1 MWAFNRE
8 GIILFANDE
17 MAELMLDGLTANSDQ
32 KPVGEDL
39 VGRSYLEFIPDRVR
53 PASMAWL
60 AGWDLP
66 TGVAT
71 ELPMRTNAGRP
82 IVVMATVTTLDNE
95 VAVGVLHD
103 ITEQRETEH
112 RLIRALAE
120 SERITEE
127 RRGVLANVS
136 HELRTPLHAL
146 LGYADLLEDMVPEQG
161 KEYIAAM
168 TSAAHLLRSLIDD
181 VMDATTP
188 LGQEIPTSRSPVDP
202 SEVMEECAALVRTQ
216 AGQRGV
222 TVEVQSEIRRGVLI
236 TDRRRLVQIMLN
248 FLSNA
253 AKFTPRNS
261 TIYLSASNVPDPA
274 SAGLEAGRSH
284 VGMLRFSVRDEG
296 PGLRDVEV
304 ERMFEPFT
312 RGTTGVMAAGS
323 GLGLSV
329 ARTLA
334 AALGGSVG
342 ARGNTFWLDLPLT
355 PPGAWGIY

>member
-1 MWAFNRE
+1 M
-8 GIILFANDE
+8 
-17 MAELMLDGLTANSDQ
+17 
-32 KPVGEDL
+32 
-39 VGRSYLEFIPDRVR
+39 
-53 PASMAWL
+53 
-60 AGWDLP
+60 
-66 TGVAT
+66 
-71 ELPMRTNAGRP
+71 
-82 IVVMATVTTLDNE
+82 
-95 VAVGVLHD
+95 
-103 ITEQRETEH
+103 
-112 RLIRALAE
+112 
-120 SERITEE
+120 
-127 RRGVLANVS
+127 
-136 HELRTPLHAL
+136 
-146 LGYADLLEDMVPEQG
+146 
-161 KEYIAAM
+161 
-168 TSAAHLLRSLIDD
+168 
-181 VMDATTP
+181 
-188 LGQEIPTSRSPVDP
+188 DP